1 LNGLMVGALWVHGR
15 LRRQWGAW
23 NVKAGSQMLMQLVN
37 PVNKRRETIPT
48 GVHWVL
54 QTKYLETHGFE
65 SCWEGTQTMSDCSD
79 GAAMLKQTG
88 SDSHPFRYS
97 GLA

>member
-1 LNGLMVGALWVHGR
+1 
-15 LRRQWGAW
+15 
-23 NVKAGSQMLMQLVN
+23 MLMQLVN

-65 SCWEGTQTMSDCSD
+65 SC
-79 GAAMLKQTG
+79 
-88 SDSHPFRYS
+88 
-97 GLA
+97 